1 MSFRFLKSISNNSN
15 LINKRYENLNENDHN
30 NDFNDKNTLEIS
42 YDNWYENKEY
52 EEIKKMKYGE
62 ELRKQIEEN
71 ELRKQLERKKKEEE
85 DLKDELRIKKEL
97 EMLEEKRRKEELLL
111 KQKIEEKKIEI
122 TIPKKEE
129 KKEIVPE
136 TNLKINYDELIK
148 SKQESIEKFNREM
161 IDSLHK
167 MSYEYNKNYDK
178 INNELKRI
186 QSEYYYS
193 NKYNED
199 LERKIRDINQ
209 AIILKDYENNFKKY
223 YYKNINDNDYTNNY
237 FKNRNKS
244 YIKKINK
251 YYKIDK
257 QPYFERKNK
266 NYNYELPP
274 IILTHSISY
283 NVPKITPYKNYNW
296 YY

>member
-1 MSFRFLKSISNNSN
+1 MSLHFLKSLSNNSN
-15 LINKRYENLNENDHN
+15 LINKRYENLNDN
-30 NDFNDKNTLEIS
+30 NNPNFNDKNTLEIS

-111 KQKIEEKKIEI
+111 KPKNEEKKIEI
-122 TIPKKEE
+122 NIPKKEE

-136 TNLKINYDELIK
+136 TNLKINYDELIN
-148 SKQESIEKFNREM
+148 SKRESIEKFNREI

-167 MSYEYNKNYDK
+167 MSYDYNKNYDK

-186 QSEYYYS
+186 QSEYYHS

-199 LERKIRDINQ
+199 LERKIRNINQ
-209 AIILKDYENNFKKY
+209 ALILKDYENNFQKY
-223 YYKNINDNDYTNNY
+223 YYNNINDNDYTNNY
-237 FKNRNKS
+237 FKRNKS
-244 YIKKINK
+244 YIKKINE

-274 IILTHSISY
+274 IILTHNISY